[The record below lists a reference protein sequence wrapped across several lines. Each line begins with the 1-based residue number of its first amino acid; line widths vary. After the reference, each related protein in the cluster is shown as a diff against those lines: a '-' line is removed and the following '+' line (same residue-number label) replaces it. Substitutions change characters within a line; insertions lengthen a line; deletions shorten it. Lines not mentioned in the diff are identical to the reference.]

1 MTMVDLTNEYEEL
14 RKTHKGNE
22 IAVLKSLVI
31 RYGPE
36 KVFDFYH
43 YLIKEKTNL
52 EMAIAS
58 TLGEY
63 SERFD
68 SIPENKS
75 DYSIDVFTKIITKCH
90 WFITYKDSLYWYD
103 PSKGVYVDGYGV
115 VEKLC
120 VEIWDKHEALLRKF
134 PYVKIRKLTDHF
146 IKEVVSRVLI
156 ETRVDKQY
164 FHQVFDTNPH
174 IINVKNGL
182 LLLEKDNYIF
192 FLPHTPYY
200 PSVAQ
205 IPVNYDPEAE
215 CPTIEKFISDVVTE
229 KYKKTVIQ
237 MLAYCLTPGYRHN
250 QAFMFVGDG
259 HNGKSTLLNLV
270 TRFLGEENVSH
281 IPLQQLAS
289 DQHKFVRIHLM
300 GKLANIYADIPKISL
315 SETGYF
321 KVLTGDDRITADR
334 KFKKQIEF
342 WNRAKLIFSAN
353 ELPPVTDNTYAFWRR
368 WLLIRCPNKFE
379 GDKKDPDIFKKIT
392 DEKELSGL
400 LNLVLAEYWNVYEK
414 GVEYPEKENLAEEW
428 KRRSNT
434 VYAFVQDRLVKDP
447 EAFVPKDLL
456 YSEYINYCEENQL
469 AAVSKKVFSYEISRL
484 TGAVT
489 TRPVWEGKRTW
500 CWKGIKLKEL
510 EEAVCNL
517 YSKSPI
523 DIITDLISSDP
534 SNPTPIEEVIENAK
548 NEGIREDIAMKI
560 IEDLKKNGAIYEPRA
575 GFLTRVY

>member
-1 MTMVDLTNEYEEL
+1 
-14 RKTHKGNE
+14 
-22 IAVLKSLVI
+22 
-31 RYGPE
+31 
-36 KVFDFYH
+36 
-43 YLIKEKTNL
+43 
-52 EMAIAS
+52 
-58 TLGEY
+58 
-63 SERFD
+63 
-68 SIPENKS
+68 
-75 DYSIDVFTKIITKCH
+75 
-90 WFITYKDSLYWYD
+90 
-103 PSKGVYVDGYGV
+103 
-115 VEKLC
+115 
-120 VEIWDKHEALLRKF
+120 
-134 PYVKIRKLTDHF
+134 
-146 IKEVVSRVLI
+146 
-156 ETRVDKQY
+156 
-164 FHQVFDTNPH
+164 
-174 IINVKNGL
+174 
-182 LLLEKDNYIF
+182 
-192 FLPHTPYY
+192 
-200 PSVAQ
+200 
-205 IPVNYDPEAE
+205 
-215 CPTIEKFISDVVTE
+215 
-229 KYKKTVIQ
+229 
-237 MLAYCLTPGYRHN
+237 
-250 QAFMFVGDG
+250 MFVGDG